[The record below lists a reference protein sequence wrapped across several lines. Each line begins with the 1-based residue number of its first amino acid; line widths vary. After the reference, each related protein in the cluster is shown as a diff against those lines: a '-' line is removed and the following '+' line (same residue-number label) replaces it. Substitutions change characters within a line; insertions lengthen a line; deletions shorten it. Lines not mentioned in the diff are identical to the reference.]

1 MGDSETR
8 SKLDE
13 LIESLPD
20 TITQLETSI
29 EKIDDQID
37 FLTND
42 QTGVTESMSMMTT
55 AALAWMGAKATAL
68 NPTYSVV
75 TSGTWGVDNLTDWCI
90 VDPGEAPGTPL
101 YKIYSWGEVTSA
113 GADIPQYRRQ
123 DDFPEAYDHINHDLG
138 TDGTYGI
145 ADKISKLGTAKT
157 LQQTNK
163 TKYEGFLKAYTRNR
177 DI

>member
-1 MGDSETR
+1 MGDSESRT
-8 SKLDE
+8 KLDE

-42 QTGVTESMSMMTT
+42 QTGVNESMSMMTT
-55 AALAWMGAKATAL
+55 AASAWMFSKRDSI
-68 NPTYSVV
+68 NPTYSVI
-75 TSGTWGVDNLTDWCI
+75 TSGTWGVDNLTDWGI
-90 VDPGEAPGTPL
+90 VNSAFPPGSPSYNVYTSGQ
-101 YKIYSWGEVTSA
+101 VTSA
-113 GADIPQYRRQ
+113 GGDIPQYRRHE
-123 DDFPEAYDHINHDLG
+123 DFPEAYDHINHDLG